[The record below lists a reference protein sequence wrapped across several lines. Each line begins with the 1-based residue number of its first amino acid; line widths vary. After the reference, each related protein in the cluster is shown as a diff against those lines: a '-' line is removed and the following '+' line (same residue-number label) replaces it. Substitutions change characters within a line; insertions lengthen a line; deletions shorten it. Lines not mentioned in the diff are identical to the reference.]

1 MLQTTTAKKSIVVPS
16 RAEILRRAEALV
28 PVLQERS
35 SQCEAMRRCPDE
47 TIADYLANDLLR
59 ICQPARYGGFEHNY
73 DVLCEASQILGRGCG
88 SQAWVHMVL
97 ADNILKLASYSAQA
111 QEDVW
116 GKDPTAKLS
125 NCVTP
130 TGRARPVDG
139 GVVWSGRH
147 QFSSGV
153 DHADWVLA
161 AGVIDHGA
169 RKRACSVLV
178 PKADITIVDDWHVIG
193 LAGTGSKTFVIEE
206 KFVPAHRILDKKAAD
221 EGNAPGAHLYA
232 APVFHLPRG
241 GPSSASYCA
250 VAVGIAEG
258 CLETY
263 YKYTRPRKSRG
274 RPWAQMAGAQIVAAQ
289 ASAEIEAA
297 VRMYQGALREA
308 MGVLTRGEPFTAH
321 MQVHGKRNMAY
332 AAQLSLHAVQML
344 FNDAGGRVLYQ
355 DQDMQ
360 RKFRDAHAAAAHH
373 SLTWHAAAQNY
384 GAHVLGVDAEADE

>member
-1 MLQTTTAKKSIVVPS
+1 MLQTTTTKKPAPVPS
-16 RAEILRRAEALV
+16 REEILRRAEALV
-28 PVLQERS
+28 PVLQERAAR
-35 SQCEAMRRCPDE
+35 CEAMRRCPDE
-47 TIADYLANDLLR
+47 TIRDYLANDLLR
-59 ICQPARYGGFEHNY
+59 ISQPACYGGFEHNY
-73 DVLCEASQILGRGCG
+73 DVLCEVSQILARGCG

-130 TGRARPVDG
+130 TGRGRPAAG
-139 GVVWSGRH
+139 GIVWSGRH

-161 AGVIDHGA
+161 AGIVDHGD
-169 RKRACSVLV
+169 RKQACSVLV
-178 PKADITIVDDWHVIG
+178 PKSDITIVDDWHVIG

-206 KFVPAHRILDKKAAD
+206 KFVPEHRILDKQAEA
-221 EGNAPGAHLYA
+221 EGRAPGAHLYA

-263 YKYTRPRKSRG
+263 YRYTRPRKSRG
-274 RPWAQMAGAQIVAAQ
+274 KPWAQMAGAQIVAAT
-289 ASAEIEAA
+289 AAAEIEAA

-308 MGVLTRGEPFTAH
+308 MTVLERGEPFTAH
-321 MQVHGKRNMAY
+321 RQVHGKRNMAY
-332 AAQLSLHAVQML
+332 AAQLALHAVQLL
-344 FNDAGGRVLYQ
+344 FNDAGGRALYE
-355 DQDMQ
+355 DQELQ
-360 RKFRDAHAAAAHH
+360 RKFRDVQAAAAHH
-373 SLTWHAAAQNY
+373 SLTWHAAAQSY
-384 GAHVLGVDAEADE
+384 GAHVLGVDGDGDE